1 MADRFPS
8 IEDIDA
14 GRQTHFARTHPTKTD
29 SNLVPGE
36 SDVRPDSSAAPGS
49 FLERERAALGE
60 DADLFA
66 AGDKTN
72 AATVAD
78 GDDDDLLGGDSGD
91 FTSGAPNTSSGG
103 QGDFDDFESSFP
115 AIDTRNDVSC
125 TWWPGYMTLVYR
137 RVIWTISD

>member
-1 MADRFPS
+1 M
-8 IEDIDA
+8 
-14 GRQTHFARTHPTKTD
+14 
-29 SNLVPGE
+29 
-36 SDVRPDSSAAPGS
+36 
-49 FLERERAALGE
+49 LGE

-78 GDDDDLLGGDSGD
+78 GDDDDLLGGDGGD

-103 QGDFDDFESSFP
+103 QGDLDDFENSFP

-125 TWWPGYMTLVYR
+125 TFGPVGQVTGRMSPETLGRPTYDLGN
-137 RVIWTISD
+137 ISD

>member
-1 MADRFPS
+1 M
-8 IEDIDA
+8 
-14 GRQTHFARTHPTKTD
+14 
-29 SNLVPGE
+29 PGE

-78 GDDDDLLGGDSGD
+78 GDDDDLLGGDGD

-115 AIDTRNDVSC
+115 AIDTRNDVSF
-125 TWWPGYMTLVYR
+125 TGWPGYMTLADQHV
-137 RVIWTISD
+137 